1 MKTRLTI
8 ILLLSIASLT
18 AASVSFAQYPI
29 VTAEDVKAWQEG
41 KRKAVIIDTRMPEEY
56 RDAHIPG
63 AINIP
68 AERMHAELARL
79 PKDKSAPLI
88 FYCRG
93 VG

>member
-29 VTAEDVKAWQEG
+29 VTAEDVKAWQEE
-41 KRKAVIIDTRMPEEY
+41 KRKAVIIDTRLPEEY

-68 AERMHAELARL
+68 ADRMHVSKARL
-79 PKDKSAPLI
+79 PKDKATPLI

-93 VG
+93 AG